1 MISYRTNV
9 TVSAITLLIYAVAT
23 IIGIS
28 MLIEHAELEDYKVVI
43 WPWCFT
49 KIIWV
54 GVGLVFVAYT
64 MGYYLYQYRSHL
76 YEGGARLSLLVVIYI
91 LCGSVILFIMGS
103 VVYDRVDD
111 TIKEQYKSF
120 WIFYNVLF
128 TLNLIEGVFAIGFI
142 YRIWKDKW
150 PRCLC

>member
-64 MGYYLYQYRSHL
+64 MGY
-76 YEGGARLSLLVVIYI
+76 
-91 LCGSVILFIMGS
+91 
-103 VVYDRVDD
+103 
-111 TIKEQYKSF
+111 
-120 WIFYNVLF
+120 NVLF